1 MISVIL
7 ALATA
12 QLFLGIA
19 ELLQNRTRVQF
30 FVPHGVWLVN
40 LFLIT
45 FLHWWSLWT
54 FRGLSWNF
62 GMFFFSLLG
71 PSLMFFAT
79 TIINPRGSSQEAIDL
94 EDYFHSIRKTYFT
107 VMIAML
113 LLFSLDGPI
122 FGTEPPLNGIRAA
135 QATML
140 AMYIWGLF
148 AESRLSQAIISLVVL
163 GGTSAVVIL
172 RFLPGQ
178 G

>member
-1 MISVIL
+1 
-7 ALATA
+7 
-12 QLFLGIA
+12 
-19 ELLQNRTRVQF
+19 
-30 FVPHGVWLVN
+30 
-40 LFLIT
+40 
-45 FLHWWSLWT
+45 
-54 FRGLSWNF
+54 
-62 GMFFFSLLG
+62 MFFFSLLG

-79 TIINPRGSSQEAIDL
+79 TIINPRGRTQEAIDL
-94 EDYFHSIRKTYFT
+94 EDYFRSIRKTYFT

-148 AESRLSQAIISLVVL
+148 AESRLSQSIISLVVL